1 MIPGI
6 QKANIVPILDREMD
20 NLTSEQK
27 FLISLYSLG
36 EQYCSKPQ
44 TIHHEAIINA
54 TAWLIDLLS
63 EEVSCG

>member
-1 MIPGI
+1 MITGI
-6 QKANIVPILDREMD
+6 QKPDMVHLDREMD

-54 TAWLIDLLS
+54 TSWLIELL
-63 EEVSCG
+63 EAQQ